1 MTRVKAAKARLLKY
15 ALAKPDATL
24 DHPWGENVT
33 KVRGKVFV
41 FFGMADPAKDAE
53 YADYVMGVK
62 LTNALLF
69 AKSQPYVET
78 MGYGLG
84 KSGWVSIKMPKGAP
98 PLEMFQEWI
107 DESYYAVAK
116 RHGKE
121 PAKAKA
127 EPSTNVAPKR
137 VSRAA
142 ASPRGAKASKAS
154 SRTSTRRADRS
165 SPARARPTRS

>member
-1 MTRVKAAKARLLKY
+1 VTTLKAAKSRLLKY

-24 DHPWGENVT
+24 EHPWGENVA

-41 FFGMADPAKDAE
+41 FFGTAEPAADAP

-69 AKSQPYVET
+69 AKSQSFVEA

-84 KSGWVSIKMPKGAP
+84 KSGWVSVKKPKGAAP
-98 PLEMFQEWI
+98 MDMFEEWI
-107 DESYYAVAK
+107 DESYA
-116 RHGKE
+116 
-121 PAKAKA
+121 
-127 EPSTNVAPKR
+127 NVAPKN

-142 ASPRGAKASKAS
+142 AAPRGAAAQAAP
-154 SRTSTRRADRS
+154 SRTSRRRAGRS
-165 SPARARPTRS
+165 SPGRARPTRS